1 MNEPWGRRRPSPLWR
16 MYRVMLSIVV
26 VLRQVAVVAL
36 YFGEGYGLCVAAF
49 AKVLEFAVPGVFE
62 NFHLVFRDLVA
73 AHVVPPLSFAEELG
87 PALILR

>member
-1 MNEPWGRRRPSPLWR
+1 

-36 YFGEGYGLCVAAF
+36 YFGEGYGLF
-49 AKVLEFAVPGVFE
+49 SEVLEFAVPGIFE
-62 NFHLVFRDLVA
+62 NFHLVFKDLVA